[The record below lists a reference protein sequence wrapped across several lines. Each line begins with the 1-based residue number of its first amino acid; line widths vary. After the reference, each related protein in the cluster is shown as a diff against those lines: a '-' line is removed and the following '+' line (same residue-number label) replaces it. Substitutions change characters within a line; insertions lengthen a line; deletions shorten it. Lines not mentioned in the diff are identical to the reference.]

1 VLSHSGAHVVK
12 TAAELVVSTAI
23 AERDTASTGQAAL
36 STAADTTYGVDV
48 VDSNPAT
55 GTILAYNTANTNLT
69 NDTAYQTAKLAFDK
83 GVKLLAV

>member
-1 VLSHSGAHVVK
+1 
-12 TAAELVVSTAI
+12 
-23 AERDTASTGQAAL
+23 L